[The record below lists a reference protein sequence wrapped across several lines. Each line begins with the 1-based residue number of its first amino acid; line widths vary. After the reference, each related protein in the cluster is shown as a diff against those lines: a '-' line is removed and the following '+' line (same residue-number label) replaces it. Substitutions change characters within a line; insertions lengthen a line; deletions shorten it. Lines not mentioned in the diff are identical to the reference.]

1 MKLSEFVAIKQNYL
15 QIGDIS
21 ERAIETFSYSL
32 CNFGIDNETSR
43 GIMEIGLIRWLAVE
57 IRNYLQIDR

>member
-43 GIMEIGLIRWLAVE
+43 GIMEIGLIR
-57 IRNYLQIDR
+57 